1 MLTRQGA
8 AQLIA
13 SEFARLS
20 NIDIN
25 YPDRSNVHPVVYR
38 PAELIMAEK
47 TIATLLSKTLE
58 QTPKYSGKP
67 DQNADEWLNDL
78 IATCRMADITEA
90 HALKII
96 PTFLEGHAKQWYSD
110 NKETFESWT
119 VFKTEFIRT
128 YSSPTTKQLA
138 SNRLRTR
145 LQHYDELVIEYY
157 TDIMKLC
164 KLVDPSMTD
173 ASKLDHLYHGLKHS
187 LMKEV
192 LRQNPQTPSDFL
204 EHARREETLDRLV
217 TTSVHHTND
226 TIDTNTPHT
235 APLHPAQTAKSI
247 WYHTSPN
254 TSYAWHPPQ
263 ATQYQASYP
272 SNYQQSSPHNNPY
285 ISNTSFNDSYPHRRS
300 SNDGSDS
307 HHSQP
312 SLSYSSTTPVYSS
325 TKFTTY
331 YRQNSSYYS
340 PTRKPQP
347 IPYYFKQRQVQ
358 SIGKQRIVNKNTIT
372 TNPSLI
378 FINTLINGKPIR
390 AMIDTGA
397 SHSFIT
403 QRALRTL
410 SYFRLPSCERAAQLG
425 DGQTTLKIVG
435 EVQLL
440 LQFDQVFTPVNA
452 LVTQTMNTDFILGGD
467 WCTKNKVKI
476 DYAKSQVSLCTK
488 LGRIFIPY
496 DKHIDYLS
504 LEVKS
509 INVIHIPPRES
520 CAVQAK
526 VELSSANTVYFSP
539 ADTALLE
546 RSVIMSPA
554 LLHVNNY
561 TTYLE
566 IYNPHD
572 TTCTLPM
579 NTRLGQITHTPHKL
593 QSCVVFDP
601 SRCSSSWSS
610 QHHVI
615 NTIELKQTSS
625 KTCQIIDKLLD
636 HITNCQDKHQ
646 LRHILERHI
655 KIFDISNVTQANTSV
670 QHIINTGAS
679 LPLSSRP
686 YPRTIQQRRELQAEI
701 QKMLHVNQIR
711 PSNSPWS
718 SPVIIHKKKDGGI
731 RFLVDYR
738 KLNSVTKKDSFP
750 QPTTE
755 ELLHR
760 LGGHCFYS
768 KLDLKSGYFQIPI
781 HEADKEKTAFITQDG
796 LWEFNVLPQGIMNG
810 PPTFQRTMHN
820 LLGYGRWDYVMAYL
834 DDILIFSRTFDE
846 HVKHLT
852 EILSILAEANFQ
864 VNPDKCFIAVQE
876 IDFLGHTINEHSI
889 KPNGEKIK
897 AIVDLP
903 SPKTLKEANA
913 FLGKINWYRKFIPNF
928 ARIAAPL
935 HKVTNKTKHRRHE
948 FRRGSEQQQSFE
960 EFKHILTTSPL
971 FLEYPDLSTPFTL
984 TTDASDI
991 GIGGILRQDTPAGT
1005 KINYFKSRVLND
1017 TERKYDTF
1025 EQEALAIYWCIT
1037 ELRSYIGDSN
1047 FIVETDHRPLEN
1059 FHLKQ
1064 INNKRVMNWIFKL
1077 QDILPQIIAVKY
1089 CKGAHNTAA
1098 DYISR
1103 HLPSSTSVDTTPPGP
1118 TDTPHSHMCDNAE
1131 LNAVTTRAQAKL
1143 LAQPRS
1149 SPPIAPESTRSS
1161 PPTSTQSYDFSLS
1174 RIRTEQNTD
1183 LNIQNIIQQIRS
1195 ERRYSSFLI
1204 QDDILYKLVRRDN
1217 AVLKLIYTPATLIPD
1232 LLTAYHDHPL
1242 SGHFGIARTWSQL
1255 RNTYYYVERKV
1266 RGHLQKF

>member
-1 MLTRQGA
+1 
-8 AQLIA
+8 
-13 SEFARLS
+13 
-20 NIDIN
+20 
-25 YPDRSNVHPVVYR
+25 
-38 PAELIMAEK
+38 
-47 TIATLLSKTLE
+47 
-58 QTPKYSGKP
+58 
-67 DQNADEWLNDL
+67 
-78 IATCRMADITEA
+78 
-90 HALKII
+90 
-96 PTFLEGHAKQWYSD
+96 
-110 NKETFESWT
+110 
-119 VFKTEFIRT
+119 
-128 YSSPTTKQLA
+128 
-138 SNRLRTR
+138 
-145 LQHYDELVIEYY
+145 
-157 TDIMKLC
+157 
-164 KLVDPSMTD
+164 
-173 ASKLDHLYHGLKHS
+173 
-187 LMKEV
+187 
-192 LRQNPQTPSDFL
+192 
-204 EHARREETLDRLV
+204 
-217 TTSVHHTND
+217 
-226 TIDTNTPHT
+226 
-235 APLHPAQTAKSI
+235 
-247 WYHTSPN
+247 
-254 TSYAWHPPQ
+254 
-263 ATQYQASYP
+263 
-272 SNYQQSSPHNNPY
+272 
-285 ISNTSFNDSYPHRRS
+285 
-300 SNDGSDS
+300 
-307 HHSQP
+307 
-312 SLSYSSTTPVYSS
+312 
-325 TKFTTY
+325 
-331 YRQNSSYYS
+331 
-340 PTRKPQP
+340 
-347 IPYYFKQRQVQ
+347 
-358 SIGKQRIVNKNTIT
+358 
-372 TNPSLI
+372 
-378 FINTLINGKPIR
+378 
-390 AMIDTGA
+390 MIDTGA

-403 QRALRTL
+403 QCALRTL
-410 SYFRLPSCERAAQLG
+410 SYFRLPSCERTAQLG

-435 EVQLL
+435 EIQLF

-476 DYAKSQVSLCTK
+476 DYAKSQVSLCTQ

-496 DKHIDYLS
+496 HKHIDYLS
-504 LEVKS
+504 LDVKS
-509 INVIHIPPRES
+509 INAIHIPPRES
-520 CAVQAK
+520 CTVQAK
-526 VELSSANTVYFSP
+526 VQLSSANTVYFSP
-539 ADTALLE
+539 ADTISLE
-546 RSVIMSPA
+546 RSVIMLPA

-579 NTRLGQITHTPHKL
+579 NTRLGHITHTPHKL
-593 QSCVVFDP
+593 QSCVIYDP

-615 NTIELKQTSS
+615 NTIDLKQTPSN
-625 KTCQIIDKLLD
+625 TCKIIDKLLD
-636 HITNCQDKHQ
+636 HITKCQDKHQ
-646 LRHILERHI
+646 LRHILEQHI
-655 KIFDISNVTQANTSV
+655 KIFDISHVTQANTSV
-670 QHIINTGAS
+670 PHIINTGDS
-679 LPLSSRP
+679 LPISSRP

-701 QKMLHVNQIR
+701 QKMLQANQIR
-711 PSNSPWS
+711 PSISPWS

-755 ELLHR
+755 ELLNR

-781 HEADKEKTAFITQDG
+781 HEADKDKTAFITQDG

-846 HVKHLT
+846 HVKHLN
-852 EILSILAEANFQ
+852 EILYILADVNFQ

-903 SPKTLKEANA
+903 SPRTLKEANE

-948 FRRGSEQQQSFE
+948 FRWGPEQQQSFE
-960 EFKHILTTSPL
+960 EFQHILTTSPL

-1017 TERKYDTF
+1017 TEHKYDTF
-1025 EQEALAIYWCIT
+1025 EKEALAIYWCIT

-1047 FIVETDHRPLEN
+1047 IIVETDHRPLEN

-1089 CKGAHNTAA
+1089 CKGANNTAA

-1103 HLPSSTSVDTTPPGP
+1103 HVPSSTSVNTTPPGP
-1118 TDTPHSHMCDNAE
+1118 TDTPHSHTCDTPE

-1143 LAQPRS
+1143 LAPPRS
-1149 SPPIAPESTRSS
+1149 STPIASESTCSS
-1161 PPTSTQSYDFSLS
+1161 PSTSTQSYDFSLS
-1174 RIRTEQNTD
+1174 RIRTEQHTD
-1183 LNIQNIIQQIRS
+1183 LNIQNIIQQIRN

-1217 AVLKLIYTPATLIPD
+1217 TVLKLIYTPATLIPD

-1255 RNTYYYVERKV
+1255 RNAYYWPRMKETIMSYIKSCDKCSKFNLDQRKPPGFLQPIQPPNDVFQILGMDWWGPTIPSLSGNRYVLVVTDRLSGYVFATASPTNTAQDTARILMEKIILVHGPPDILITDQGTHFKNELLQAISKLVGCAHVFSTPYHPQTNGQTERWNATFATQLAKFCNTEHDNWDTFLPSIVYAYNNGIHSSTGFTPYQLAFGRQPRHPFQPPATTFEFTKPHDYWTQLMQYRNTVLKQAKNNVLHQQQLSKLRFDKNRSHPIFLPGDLVWMKIFVGRNKLDARYTGPV
-1266 RGHLQKF
+1266 RIIQLISPVSFIVEDENFQRFQ